1 MVGLSRKIH
10 LCSPTDAS
18 FTLHGWSIR
27 QYQEDSLLEYLEKF
41 DHELKTEYVK
51 GFEKA
56 KNKIEY
62 FKYVIV
68 HEEGGIFV
76 RYSSVNEI
84 EFNQIEEIVNYFH
97 RREITLFACPS
108 MLVSCL
114 NHHPQLLS
122 ILTNEEGFIPFSSIY
137 TTAGENEGYKTLV
150 TSLTLPKYLK
160 KIAEDKISS
169 SAQNSRP
176 NIRVTY
182 NIDNIGFG
190 IVTFCAGL
198 LLGWSVNKSG

>member
-1 MVGLSRKIH
+1 MQITFDRLLVE
-10 LCSPTDAS
+10 
-18 FTLHGWSIR
+18 SII
-27 QYQEDSLLEYLEKF
+27 LEKF

-169 SAQNSRP
+169 SAQNNAP

-182 NIDNIGFG
+182 NNGIGLA
-190 IVTFCAGL
+190 IVSFFAGL
-198 LLGWSVNKSG
+198 LIGWSTSKSG

>member
-10 LCSPTDAS
+10 LCSPTEANFS
-18 FTLHGWSIR
+18 LHGWAIR
-27 QYQEDSLLEYLEKF
+27 QYREDSLREYLEKI

-51 GFEKA
+51 GFDKA

-84 EFNQIEEIVNYFH
+84 EFAQIEQIVNYFH
-97 RREITLFACPS
+97 QREITLFACPS

-122 ILTNEEGFIPFSSIY
+122 ILTNQEGFIPFSSIY

-160 KIAEDKISS
+160 KISSEISGS
-169 SAQNSRP
+169 SQP
-176 NIRVTY
+176 NIRITY

-190 IVTFCAGL
+190 IITFCAGL
-198 LLGWSVNKSG
+198 LIGWSARKSG